1 MRPESLSVH
10 LGIPLNLPSASLSSR
25 NGNYQKK
32 KTVLS
37 VAKTLFLFFVIFMN
51 MLQNS
56 TAALH
61 IRVLGRVE
69 HIIEFKVKLAQERE
83 MSKPILLTI
92 GQKITKK
99 NPNHKIISPSVYFIW
114 PESPALAVTLLLCYW
129 A

>member
-1 MRPESLSVH
+1 MVTTKK
-10 LGIPLNLPSASLSSR
+10 
-25 NGNYQKK
+25 KK